1 VKYASSVVDADEAV
15 SIQLEGRA
23 ELLLATVL
31 RYRALV
37 NALDSYFWEPRVA
50 RLEDILA
57 QVMVDEAR
65 VQEAVS
71 HTQLAAV
78 RKEWSGQLKV
88 LQALQEVQVLQRR
101 LDDLLQLRMP
111 PPRKPMKS
119 RLLELSAV
127 LALRRKVPKSQR
139 GVAGESALAAVAH
152 EMQTVTSFGE
162 TLAVFQ
168 RHFDVEKCS
177 PLLLLEW
184 QSVRRNWRTGEA
196 ALRFCW
202 LKIAQCDP
210 SLGVERDLQA
220 LAKGAPR
227 ARARRL
233 TEQLVQATFF
243 MNLAQSVMDRVFE
256 ARLLGLQV
264 TVPERLAVF
273 DFLLRIEQQDDAV
286 PEILSAPRQALFKLA
301 DALSGIPLERGAA
314 THSSAP
320 KQRVANWG
328 SMLQLAQEAD
338 QVSVQEKAPLLEFL
352 ISSSISSPVR
362 FRRRSPLE
370 RSQTGQRVE
379 WNAQKPKPTTLV
391 QALAGGRLRF

>member
-1 VKYASSVVDADEAV
+1 
-15 SIQLEGRA
+15 
-23 ELLLATVL
+23 
-31 RYRALV
+31 
-37 NALDSYFWEPRVA
+37 
-50 RLEDILA
+50 
-57 QVMVDEAR
+57 
-65 VQEAVS
+65 
-71 HTQLAAV
+71 
-78 RKEWSGQLKV
+78 
-88 LQALQEVQVLQRR
+88 
-101 LDDLLQLRMP
+101 
-111 PPRKPMKS
+111 
-119 RLLELSAV
+119 
-127 LALRRKVPKSQR
+127 
-139 GVAGESALAAVAH
+139 
-152 EMQTVTSFGE
+152 
-162 TLAVFQ
+162 
-168 RHFDVEKCS
+168 
-177 PLLLLEW
+177 
-184 QSVRRNWRTGEA
+184 
-196 ALRFCW
+196 
-202 LKIAQCDP
+202 
-210 SLGVERDLQA
+210 
-220 LAKGAPR
+220 
-227 ARARRL
+227 
-233 TEQLVQATFF
+233 
-243 MNLAQSVMDRVFE
+243 MDRVFE